1 MKLDENGI
9 PTLFNCAYCND
20 VKVLPG
26 YNSFKARHE
35 DLMAEWDYTKNND
48 LGYDPDLISDANI
61 RYVSWLCSTCGMKYT
76 DFVKNRIFDK
86 ENGIISCP
94 YCSGRKALPGYN
106 TFKVRHKDLMD
117 EWSDIENALLGVNP
131 DNILDNNDDPVWWK
145 CINCKSKYI
154 MSVKDRLMKQKR
166 NHNPCTICDG
176 RRWKKIHY
184 I

>member
-94 YCSGRKALPGYN
+94 YCSGRKALPGVTSFKALHVMVGDGKKFIIFKKMNKITSELKHYHRQTKKTGGIQSFLFIRGFYKGN
-106 TFKVRHKDLMD
+106 TLWR
-117 EWSDIENALLGVNP
+117 
-131 DNILDNNDDPVWWK
+131 
-145 CINCKSKYI
+145 
-154 MSVKDRLMKQKR
+154 
-166 NHNPCTICDG
+166 T
-176 RRWKKIHY
+176 
-184 I
+184 